1 MKKLIFSVCLLLSA
15 AIFSGKAF
23 AYTEIDASNEVA
35 FTSAVSVSTTPVLFV
50 SSSTL
55 LNLEEVHI
63 WQYAAD
69 VVYINFT
76 LPASSTTAAATG
88 IKIFQSDKNS
98 GYIPLLISKYVTMY
112 FTMAGDSGTGSVRVA
127 EFGRAP

>member
-1 MKKLIFSVCLLLSA
+1 MKKILFSVCLMLSMVVFA
-15 AIFSGKAF
+15 DRAC
-23 AYTEIDASNEVA
+23 AYTEIDASREAA
-35 FTSAVSVSTTPVLFV
+35 FSSAVSVSTTPALFV

-76 LPASSTTAAATG
+76 LPASSTTAAASG

-98 GYIPLLISKYVTMY
+98 GFIPLLINKFVTMY
-112 FTMAGDSGTGSVRVA
+112 LTLAADSGTASVRVA
-127 EFGRAP
+127 EFGRKP

>member
-1 MKKLIFSVCLLLSA
+1 MLSMVVFA
-15 AIFSGKAF
+15 DRAC
-23 AYTEIDASNEVA
+23 AYTEIDASREVA
-35 FTSAVSVSTTPVLFV
+35 FTSAVTVSTTPALFV

-88 IKIFQSDKNS
+88 IKIFQSDKND
-98 GYIPLLISKYVTMY
+98 GYISLLINKYVTMY
-112 FTMAGDSGTGSVRVA
+112 LTLAAASGTASVRIA
-127 EFGRAP
+127 EFGREP